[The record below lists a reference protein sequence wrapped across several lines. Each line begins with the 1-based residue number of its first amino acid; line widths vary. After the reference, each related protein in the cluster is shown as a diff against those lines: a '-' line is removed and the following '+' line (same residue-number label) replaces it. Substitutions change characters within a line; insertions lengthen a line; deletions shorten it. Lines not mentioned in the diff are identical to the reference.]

1 MSFDTVEARA
11 NASVFKT
18 LANAQATYTAGGIT
32 FPIVFDQAG
41 GLVDEFGVAT
51 QQPSFTMQPA
61 ALSTLEEGMVLAI
74 RSGNYQ
80 VRSVVPLNEGGWQ
93 RVTLARA

>member
-1 MSFDTVEARA
+1 MSFDVIEARA
-11 NASVFKT
+11 TASVFKT
-18 LANAQATYTAGGIT
+18 LANAQATYTAGGVT
-32 FPIVFDQAG
+32 FPVVFDQAG

-61 ALSTLEEGMVLAI
+61 SFSSLAEGMALVV
-74 RSGNYQ
+74 RGVNFS